1 MPIRLRAFE
10 KSQRYVPGERT
21 GNVRRVTFR
30 RPYVPRRV
38 VEKVRDTARGAAI
51 RSMAGR
57 ATARM
62 EERVI
67 DAIDISSHPTIYSV
81 YIAAQQTFSS
91 GRAALTHWLP
101 STANRILFAKLDPPQ
116 EPPAG
121 DAAELAPDHAPVHVH
136 SSSTTS
142 TATMMDGMDAAY
154 QAPVTSLEAHD
165 GGLAPVTPLEAHDG
179 QAPVKSLDALDVHD
193 SQAPVTPLEGNNDR
207 HNTFGSVENSP
218 HATANNGYIHQ
229 QSHLIDS
236 ALRSSSRQDD
246 DSALRSTPPVSGPSL
261 SRPASGLSNPV
272 HQAHNDPRSASSEPP
287 NGRNHVVIKVGMVG
301 DAQIGKTSLMVKYVE
316 GSWDED
322 YIQTLGVNFME
333 KTISIRNTEITFSI
347 WDLGGQREFVNML
360 PLVCNDAVAIL
371 FMFDLTRKS
380 TLNSI
385 KEWYRQG
392 RGFNKTAIP
401 ILVGTKYDHFV
412 NFPAQDQEEI
422 SNQARRF
429 AKAMRAS
436 LIFSSTS
443 HSINVQKIFKI
454 VLSKAFDLKCTIPE
468 IENVGEPLLLY
479 QSV

>member
-1 MPIRLRAFE
+1 MEVDP
-10 KSQRYVPGERT
+10 
-21 GNVRRVTFR
+21 
-30 RPYVPRRV
+30 
-38 VEKVRDTARGAAI
+38 AAPPPPP
-51 RSMAGR
+51 SA
-57 ATARM
+57 
-62 EERVI
+62 
-67 DAIDISSHPTIYSV
+67 P
-81 YIAAQQTFSS
+81 AA
-91 GRAALTHWLP
+91 
-101 STANRILFAKLDPPQ
+101 
-116 EPPAG
+116 EPEP
-121 DAAELAPDHAPVHVH
+121 ELAP
-136 SSSTTS
+136 
-142 TATMMDGMDAAY
+142 AT
-154 QAPVTSLEAHD
+154 VTH
-165 GGLAPVTPLEAHDG
+165 
-179 QAPVKSLDALDVHD
+179 DVHD
-193 SQAPVTPLEGNNDR
+193 DTLGGIEGSPQVAPDQNVHDYL
-207 HNTFGSVENSP
+207 H
-218 HATANNGYIHQ
+218 HQ
-229 QSHLIDS
+229 QTQSIDPGLTQS
-236 ALRSSSRQDD
+236 PSRDVD
-246 DSALRSTPPVSGPSL
+246 MDPNARYDTPPMPMHHQPHPV
-261 SRPASGLSNPV
+261 SRPPSGLSG
-272 HQAHNDPRSASSEPP
+272 HGGDRHYSDHASRGSSSAEQQ

-412 NFPAQDQEEI
+412 NFPREDQEEI

-429 AKAMRAS
+429 AKAMRAA

-479 QSV
+479 QSC

>member
-1 MPIRLRAFE
+1 MDHDPLVAPTHVPQDVGDDTLGGIEGSPHLASEQPIYETRHH
-10 KSQRYVPGERT
+10 
-21 GNVRRVTFR
+21 
-30 RPYVPRRV
+30 
-38 VEKVRDTARGAAI
+38 
-51 RSMAGR
+51 RSR
-57 ATARM
+57 
-62 EERVI
+62 
-67 DAIDISSHPTIYSV
+67 S
-81 YIAAQQTFSS
+81 
-91 GRAALTHWLP
+91 
-101 STANRILFAKLDPPQ
+101 LDQ
-116 EPPAG
+116 G
-121 DAAELAPDHAPVHVH
+121 LA
-136 SSSTTS
+136 SSSPQPE
-142 TATMMDGMDAAY
+142 DID
-154 QAPVTSLEAHD
+154 PHD
-165 GGLAPVTPLEAHDG
+165 
-179 QAPVKSLDALDVHD
+179 
-193 SQAPVTPLEGNNDR
+193 
-207 HNTFGSVENSP
+207 P
-218 HATANNGYIHQ
+218 HAQY
-229 QSHLIDS
+229 DS
-236 ALRSSSRQDD
+236 
-246 DSALRSTPPVSGPSL
+246 PPVSMQPQSI
-261 SRPASGLSNPV
+261 SRPPSGLSGSGER
-272 HQAHNDPRSASSEPP
+272 HYSDHASRGSNGNGGEQS
-287 NGRNHVVIKVGMVG
+287 NGRHHVVIKVGMVG

-412 NFPAQDQEEI
+412 NFPREDQEEI

-429 AKAMRAS
+429 AKAMRAA

-479 QSV
+479 QSC

>member
-1 MPIRLRAFE
+1 MESTIEAEGVYDTRGEGQDDTMGGTEESQSHTPTHSNGFLDRRHGQSQSADFLPSQQGYPDSPTPDADARYPTPPTAFAP
-10 KSQRYVPGERT
+10 SSSP
-21 GNVRRVTFR
+21 
-30 RPYVPRRV
+30 RPNSGISNNSAYSNMQSSYQ
-38 VEKVRDTARGAAI
+38 DQNARGTA
-51 RSMAGR
+51 SGEAGR
-57 ATARM
+57 
-62 EERVI
+62 
-67 DAIDISSHPTIYSV
+67 
-81 YIAAQQTFSS
+81 
-91 GRAALTHWLP
+91 
-101 STANRILFAKLDPPQ
+101 NK
-116 EPPAG
+116 
-121 DAAELAPDHAPVHVH
+121 
-136 SSSTTS
+136 
-142 TATMMDGMDAAY
+142 
-154 QAPVTSLEAHD
+154 
-165 GGLAPVTPLEAHDG
+165 
-179 QAPVKSLDALDVHD
+179 
-193 SQAPVTPLEGNNDR
+193 
-207 HNTFGSVENSP
+207 NS
-218 HATANNGYIHQ
+218 
-229 QSHLIDS
+229 
-236 ALRSSSRQDD
+236 
-246 DSALRSTPPVSGPSL
+246 
-261 SRPASGLSNPV
+261 
-272 HQAHNDPRSASSEPP
+272 
-287 NGRNHVVIKVGMVG
+287 VVIKVGMVG

-401 ILVGTKYDHFV
+401 FLVGTKYDHFV
-412 NFPAQDQEEI
+412 NFPREDQEEI

-479 QSV
+479 QSVG

>member
-1 MPIRLRAFE
+1 MDQEQPIASAPVEPSDSSNAPALAPTPVPVPVPLSVDGHEDTLGGFE
-10 KSQRYVPGERT
+10 SAPHQAVPENNMHEHNGYHVADHHQTQPQPVDHSVNNSPRSHYLADNTDGE
-21 GNVRRVTFR
+21 
-30 RPYVPRRV
+30 P
-38 VEKVRDTARGAAI
+38 TARYA
-51 RSMAGR
+51 
-57 ATARM
+57 
-62 EERVI
+62 
-67 DAIDISSHPTIYSV
+67 
-81 YIAAQQTFSS
+81 
-91 GRAALTHWLP
+91 
-101 STANRILFAKLDPPQ
+101 
-116 EPPAG
+116 
-121 DAAELAPDHAPVHVH
+121 
-136 SSSTTS
+136 
-142 TATMMDGMDAAY
+142 
-154 QAPVTSLEAHD
+154 
-165 GGLAPVTPLEAHDG
+165 
-179 QAPVKSLDALDVHD
+179 
-193 SQAPVTPLEGNNDR
+193 
-207 HNTFGSVENSP
+207 
-218 HATANNGYIHQ
+218 
-229 QSHLIDS
+229 
-236 ALRSSSRQDD
+236 
-246 DSALRSTPPVSGPSL
+246 TPPVSAPPI
-261 SRPASGLSNPV
+261 SRPPSGLSGQGTAYGADQVSRAGSNGAQAETQNP
-272 HQAHNDPRSASSEPP
+272 
-287 NGRNHVVIKVGMVG
+287 GRNHVVIKVGMVG

-401 ILVGTKYDHFV
+401 VLVGTKYDHFV
-412 NFPAQDQEEI
+412 NLSREEQEEI

-468 IENVGEPLLLY
+468 ITNVGEPLLIY
-479 QSV
+479 QSC